1 MRPYVRLEAI
11 PTSSTDA
18 SWSVPAPPPAPRRFS
33 SLPATPM
40 PLPKTVAFDGVL
52 AATLPSLGPGDSAS
66 HVVGAILLASGSYTF
81 RAAAEEVPLVPFPT
95 VQPPNVCFSPSISVH
110 VP

>member
-1 MRPYVRLEAI
+1 
-11 PTSSTDA
+11 
-18 SWSVPAPPPAPRRFS
+18 
-33 SLPATPM
+33 M

-81 RAAAEEVPLVPFPT
+81 RAAAEEVSQT
-95 VQPPNVCFSPSISVH
+95 AATAPPSVCFSPSVTVR